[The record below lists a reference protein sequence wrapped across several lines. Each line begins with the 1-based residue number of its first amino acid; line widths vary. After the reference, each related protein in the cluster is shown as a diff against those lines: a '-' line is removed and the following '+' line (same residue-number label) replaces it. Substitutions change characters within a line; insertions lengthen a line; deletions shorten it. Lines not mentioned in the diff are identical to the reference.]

1 MRLHICV
8 SISNLWCMW
17 FEYMCAAAAAKVSIY
32 AYNVFIIQASNVMSH
47 CSINSR
53 RPRALRLVLTHRR
66 PAFFFFGFSYDTK

>member
-1 MRLHICV
+1 
-8 SISNLWCMW
+8 MW

-66 PAFFFFGFSYDTK
+66 PAFFFLVFRMIQNRRLTIFETTFVC